1 MQLLIQEFYNK
12 IGEFMN
18 NMKWTPI
25 KILSKL
31 IFYGLIL
38 YFVGWFIYRKYY
50 MIFLVILCL
59 WCLAELAHY
68 IRKSREKVMVD
79 KATIKGESFK
89 KPKNKNLL
97 FKKDN
102 KIHRKK
108 ETGLV
113 KAEKIKVV
121 SKSEKAKN
129 KDLLS

>member
-12 IGEFMN
+12 ISEFMN
-18 NMKWTPI
+18 HMKWTPM
-25 KILSKL
+25 KILIRL
-31 IFYGLIL
+31 IFYGAIL
-38 YFVGWFIYRKYY
+38 YFIWQIIYRKYY

-59 WCLAELAHY
+59 WILAELAHY
-68 IRKSREKVMVD
+68 IRKSRERVMLK

-108 ETGLV
+108 EKVLV
-113 KAEKIKVV
+113 KSKKLNVV

-129 KDLLS
+129 NSLLG